1 MECHVSEPYIN
12 KIHIINNN
20 FLESNI
26 KSELSVLTYNVYKNT
41 ELYMKHRFAY
51 IVSFIDRLN
60 PDIVCLQEVTKD
72 IIKLLAKNNNI
83 TKRYVFSCLDDDNI
97 ILSKYLPINSNIFKF
112 RFYWNNTENKHT
124 AILLLFENFAVM
136 STKLPNNKCKNEIIK
151 ELVLIMNKYNKSKR
165 VIFVGDFN
173 TDIDG
178 ISNKNNLETS
188 LFDNKFKDMWRILR
202 FNETGFTLNT
212 QKNTMLRKIV
222 NKSIYIRRD
231 AIMYGGKDINPKSI
245 NMIGKSKLVIEE
257 NDKIKSDIFPSTHYG
272 LLGKFWLDFK

>member
-1 MECHVSEPYIN
+1 M
-12 KIHIINNN
+12 
-20 FLESNI
+20 
-26 KSELSVLTYNVYKNT
+26 KSIEDYN
-41 ELYMKHRFAY
+41 
-51 IVSFIDRLN
+51 
-60 PDIVCLQEVTKD
+60 
-72 IIKLLAKNNNI
+72 
-83 TKRYVFSCLDDDNI
+83 
-97 ILSKYLPINSNIFKF
+97 
-112 RFYWNNTENKHT
+112 
-124 AILLLFENFAVM
+124 
-136 STKLPNNKCKNEIIK
+136 
-151 ELVLIMNKYNKSKR
+151 
-165 VIFVGDFN
+165 FN

-257 NDKIKSDIFPSTHYG
+257 NDKFEVGAGYRLNDSFSGMASFQVGKMLDLGFAYDFATSDIKDQTSGGPEF
-272 LLGKFWLDFK
+272 LLRVKF